1 MMLRRGLFFHTSCFV
16 GCLSAVIIKMKNGI
30 KEKQGT
36 RAGRY
41 ERSSD
46 VNGQPSYK
54 MGSNAI
60 WYNEVYK
67 SWNIG
72 SINELGGNTGVGIY
86 AKDDFGGL
94 TDAKNLWKYKFNNGW
109 KSAGTNDITVECTSG
124 TSKVSKNSFI
134 MQPKSNEILRIHTF
148 KIWASE
154 VIQL

>member
-1 MMLRRGLFFHTSCFV
+1 MENH
-16 GCLSAVIIKMKNGI
+16 IKYV
-30 KEKQGT
+30 QGT

-54 MGSNAI
+54 MGGNAI

-94 TDAKNLWKYKFNNGW
+94 TDEKNLWKYKVPNGPFM
-109 KSAGTNDITVECTSG
+109 SAGTNDNTVECTSG
-124 TSKVSKNSFI
+124 TSKLSKNSFVFSTS
-134 MQPKSNEILRIHTF
+134 MMNSL
-148 KIWASE
+148 
-154 VIQL
+154 V